1 MHNFASSSSENLNR
15 NDWIRFPSD
24 VSTTRWFVCKSKP
37 SISTG
42 ALLGQ
47 RIGSCLSI
55 RNVSVFGLYSPPGE
69 ILVGGSA
76 ELGRTQ
82 MLPFSLFDSAGF
94 VSATELL
101 GRDKP
106 PEMNKAVAKILA
118 FLMAVLYSQNLQS
131 CR

>member
-1 MHNFASSSSENLNR
+1 MILVQVQ
-15 NDWIRFPSD
+15 PS
-24 VSTTRWFVCKSKP
+24 VSTGSLW
-37 SISTG
+37 
-42 ALLGQ
+42 GQ

-55 RNVSVFGLYSPPGE
+55 RSVSVFGLYSPPGE

-94 VSATELL
+94 VCATELL

-118 FLMAVLYSQNLQS
+118 FSHGCTLLKT
-131 CR
+131 CRVVDD